1 MTASPAPLPPR
12 HSEAPPYLTGDV
24 PPVGGRIRERP
35 EDFLVDE
42 QPLYAPSGAGEHI
55 YLFIEKRN
63 VSTVS
68 TVRRLARHFRVRTGD
83 VGYAGLKDKRAVT
96 RQVFSV
102 WAPGKKLEDFPSLDD
117 SRLTVLWADY
127 HANKLRRGHLA
138 GNRFSIRIRGIEPTR
153 VLDARRVLDRLMAAG
168 VPNRI
173 GEQRFGYTGRNHLV
187 GRGMVMGDWK
197 AAADAL
203 LAPAPGIEDRQ
214 VGAREAYTRGDY
226 AAALSLLSEDART
239 ERAVL
244 KALKNGATPERAMR
258 RIEEPERGFF
268 HTAFQSAVF
277 NIVLDRRVR
286 EGTLGRVG
294 LGDVAFKHDNRAVF
308 VVTDDTLAEPGLADR
323 AARFEISPSG
333 PMWGPEMV
341 RAGSEVDR
349 VEVEALG
356 AWGVRPEDLA
366 AAEARGISLPGER
379 RPLRVP
385 LTFPEVEG
393 GMDEHGPFVRVAF
406 DLPRGA
412 FATSVL
418 REIMKPEL
426 SGCGGGEVTVEDE
439 GG

>member
-1 MTASPAPLPPR
+1 MTAPVPSADPA
-12 HSEAPPYLTGDV
+12 PYLTADV
-24 PPVGGRIRERP
+24 PALGGRIRERP

-42 QPLYAPSGAGEHI
+42 QPLYAPSGQGEHI

-83 VGYAGLKDKRAVT
+83 VGYAGLKDKRAIT

-102 WAPGKKLEDFPSLDD
+102 WAPGRKLEDFPSLDD
-117 SRLTVLWADY
+117 SRLQVLWADY

-138 GNRFSIRIRGIEPTR
+138 GNRFSIRIRGVEPTR
-153 VLDARRVLDRLMAAG
+153 VLDARRVLERLAASG

-187 GRGMVMGDWK
+187 GRGMVLGDWQ

-203 LAPAPGIEDRQ
+203 LAPAPGIDDRQ
-214 VGAREAYTRGDY
+214 RPARDAYARADY
-226 AAALSLLSEDART
+226 AAALPLLSEDART
-239 ERAVL
+239 ERVVL
-244 KALKNGATPERAMR
+244 KALKNGATPERAIR

-268 HTAFQSAVF
+268 ITAFQSAVF

-286 EGTLGRVG
+286 DGTIGGVTV
-294 LGDVAFKHDNRAVF
+294 GDVAFKHDNRAVF
-308 VVTDDTLAEPGLADR
+308 LVAEETVADPGFADR

-341 RAGSEVDR
+341 RAAGSVDR

-356 AWGVRPEDLA
+356 ALGARVEDLA
-366 AAEARGISLPGER
+366 AAETRGVSLPGER

-385 LTFPEVEG
+385 MTFPEVES

-412 FATSVL
+412 FATAVL

-426 SGCGGGEVTVEDE
+426 SGGGGVVDDE
-439 GG
+439 G